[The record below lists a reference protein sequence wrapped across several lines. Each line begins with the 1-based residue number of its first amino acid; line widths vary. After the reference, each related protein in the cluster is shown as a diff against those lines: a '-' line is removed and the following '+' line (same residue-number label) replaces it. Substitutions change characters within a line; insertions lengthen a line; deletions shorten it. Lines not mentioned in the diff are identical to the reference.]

1 MNEKGV
7 FITFEGCE
15 GVGKSTHAKRLAAM
29 LADRGAVFTR
39 EPGGTPV
46 AEKIR
51 EILISDTLTV
61 SPEIEAELFAVQ
73 RREHA
78 DNLILP
84 ALRSG
89 KTVVCD
95 RYIDSS
101 IAYQGFAR
109 GIGIDRVL
117 ELNEYIVKNCMPDV
131 TLFFDMAPSESFRRR
146 KGSVVEHDR
155 FEGEK
160 LEFHMACYAGF
171 KEAARRFPQR
181 IVSIIPDNDKE
192 VTFYRVVSA
201 LKERGIL

>member
-1 MNEKGV
+1 MHKKGV
-7 FITFEGCE
+7 FITFEGSE

-29 LADRGAVFTR
+29 LGDGAVFTR

-51 EILISDTLTV
+51 EIIISDELKV

-78 DNLILP
+78 DELIIP
-84 ALRSG
+84 ALKEG
-89 KTVVCD
+89 KTVICD

-109 GIGIDRVL
+109 GLGLERIL
-117 ELNEYIVKNCMPDV
+117 ELNDYVLKNCMPDV
-131 TLFFDMAPSESFRRR
+131 TLFFDMLPTENFRRR

-155 FEGEK
+155 FEQER
-160 LEFHMACYAGF
+160 LEFHMECYRGF
-171 KEAARRFPQR
+171 KETARRFPER
-181 IVSIIPDNDKE
+181 IVPIVPDPDKE
-192 VTFYRVVSA
+192 ITFRRVVEA
-201 LKERGIL
+201 LKKRGAI

>member
-89 KTVVCD
+89 RQIYRFVHSLSRLCARNRHRQGVGTKRIHRQKLYAGRHFVFRHGTVGKFPPQERFC
-95 RYIDSS
+95 RRTRPFRRGEAGIPY
-101 IAYQGFAR
+101 GLCR
-109 GIGIDRVL
+109 GI
-117 ELNEYIVKNCMPDV
+117 
-131 TLFFDMAPSESFRRR
+131 
-146 KGSVVEHDR
+146 
-155 FEGEK
+155 
-160 LEFHMACYAGF
+160 
-171 KEAARRFPQR
+171 
-181 IVSIIPDNDKE
+181 
-192 VTFYRVVSA
+192 
-201 LKERGIL
+201 

>member
-1 MNEKGV
+1 MDVKGA

-29 LADRGAVFTR
+29 LSDRGAIFTR

-51 EILISDTLTV
+51 EILISDELEI
-61 SPEIEAELFAVQ
+61 SPETEAELFAVQ

-78 DNLILP
+78 DNLIIP
-84 ALRSG
+84 ALKAGR
-89 KTVVCD
+89 TVICD

-117 ELNEYIVKNCMPDV
+117 ELNDYVVRNCMPDA
-131 TLFFDMAPSESFRRR
+131 TLFFDMLPAESFRRK
-146 KGSVVEHDR
+146 KGSVIEHDR
-155 FEGEK
+155 FESEE
-160 LEFHMACYAGF
+160 LDFHMACYAGF
-171 KEAARRFPQR
+171 KEAARRFPER
-181 IVSIIPDNDKE
+181 IVRIIPDADKN
-192 VTFYRVVSA
+192 VTFGRVIAA
-201 LKERGIL
+201 LKEREIL